1 MITARKEAATFASF
15 GDTKENGAD
24 AGPFSVAMRMILP
37 VASRI
42 EATKGSCDAMMT
54 MVMTTI
60 DRPLLYSLVV
70 NTRPCGWI
78 ENRME

>member
-54 MVMTTI
+54 MMTTLVI
-60 DRPLLYSLVV
+60 ERPLYSLDLAVAWV
-70 NTRPCGWI
+70 G
-78 ENRME
+78 ME

>member
-60 DRPLLYSLVV
+60 ERPLLSSLVV